1 MGWGFKNPRGFTAMS
16 TTGTTMANPYVV
28 NIVDLQGIT
37 SASGSSLATSI
48 GDGTASMTAANF
60 AVVISGNTVT
70 ITATDLTITGNLVV
84 NGSVNITGDLTVGG
98 SINGTII

>member
-1 MGWGFKNPRGFTAMS
+1 MS

-98 SINGTII
+98 SINGVLA

>member
-1 MGWGFKNPRGFTAMS
+1 MS

-37 SASGSSLATSI
+37 NASGSSTATTL

-98 SINGTII
+98 SINGVLA